1 MSKAYVLPWV
11 QKAVSRNMNYMKLCM
26 SFFTKYH
33 NEGSPS
39 RKFDVLNDPANGI
52 TMNPGEKV
60 FPIWMSFGNQSLQGR
75 LMFRKVFMISIL
87 MLLAMPLSI
96 LASGEGTRHITGI
109 GKDIYFMDD
118 KVFGTVNGHPLWAV
132 YNCGSDIKGKIDIK
146 GTYHDFSF
154 RYQNKPDRLIIGEF
168 GPLKMALG
176 NIRKMGREII
186 YRVFVGDKE
195 YSFSIRYERIED
207 EHMINSIIEGGL
219 ENGKR
224 LHLTVDGHLCP
235 FATTGIIMIVVGSA
249 VLS

>member
-1 MSKAYVLPWV
+1 
-11 QKAVSRNMNYMKLCM
+11 
-26 SFFTKYH
+26 
-33 NEGSPS
+33 
-39 RKFDVLNDPANGI
+39 
-52 TMNPGEKV
+52 MNPGGKI
-60 FPIWMSFGNQSLQGR
+60 FPIWMSCRNQSLKGR
-75 LMFRKVFMISIL
+75 LMFKKGLMISVL
-87 MLLAMPLSI
+87 MLLAMPLSMF
-96 LASGEGTRHITGI
+96 ASGEGTRHITGI

-146 GTYHDFSF
+146 GTYHHFSF

-176 NIRKMGREII
+176 NIQKMGREII
-186 YRVFVGDKE
+186 YQVFVGDKT

-224 LHLTVDGHLCP
+224 VYLTVDGHLCP
-235 FATTGIIMIVVGSA
+235 FATTGIIMIVVGSV